1 MAVITDPDVL
11 SRYEVIFGS
20 DNKKVSIYPIDD
32 TTKRGSTIIDA
43 YVSSAG
49 AGTITSANSAFDAAV
64 AVGDVVAVVTGPDA
78 GHYFVQTDGGTA
90 SVNVSLIDDGAPGV
104 ETTNVPTAFTGLT
117 ANAKSSSAVSAAND
131 TLTITTHGYKTG
143 DAIVYTANGGTDL
156 GITSADGSSTLGVGS
171 VFFVVYED
179 ADTIK
184 LAETYADAV
193 AATPVVLDITGTP
206 SASQTFNDRL
216 ILAVYANGANSVDAA
231 VTPIG
236 ERVFDKENDRFNL
249 TTGNAAGNV
258 KDGITL
264 QTIYSFGKDEWRAD
278 GFASGGSESS
288 TINFSSPVFGDGTN
302 TINYTDDLIRVE
314 YPFESITSEQFEIGG
329 GTAHDDWTWFNDY
342 TRQKVRTAGWADKA
356 ANSNDIDQYAGIIT
370 LGSLDIDSQV
380 YYQQTSETTNPED
393 FVFQG
398 VVNEA
403 LLIKE
408 DTTVPPDGSSESDFT
423 TYLKL
428 FVRKKGRSYAQSEIA
443 DIGVT
448 TIQTIVNRFPLTH
461 SRDAA
466 ITITDAQ
473 LLGTNPYKF
482 AATPDGA
489 AAQIATGTDGTKSD
503 NGTGDPQFA
512 SAGVNFETS
521 NVVAGDILRITG
533 PEGDADIG
541 YYEITGVSTSTL
553 TLRTVETIDASS
565 DFQFSDNW
573 ANAASNAG
581 SVEFDVYTSIIVAD
595 KTAGAG
601 AVSDFTTGTIEDG
614 DQGVDTTV
622 GILNDS
628 NSRFGSVAKDDL
640 VLISETAGTTAQD
653 ELYEGVY
660 KVIDNT
666 TTGALAPSATKLY
679 LNTTD
684 AVPGSAEQGF
694 PATPLSVNYRIVE
707 PGMYIQFK
715 DVLVETVT
723 ASSVNVTASA
733 SGKTLTRASG
743 SWDTTIGA
751 GTMIIITGSASND
764 GRYTVLSSTSNTLT
778 LIATDTLVDE
788 TISTGTVVAREG
800 FRRTVGS
807 TTYAFRYKITGN
819 NGGLDD
825 VFRFVQQELRSTGDI
840 DVGDSIKRGDITDL
854 LMTFASPTGVTID
867 MFIDNLDAADINN
880 ITLGDHSGVSRNFPF
895 TSSGSLVFN
904 NNLVNDANS
913 KYWLFF
919 ANDNAGDN
927 QGRDFGT
934 KDAIIVNDADLR
946 SIAGTVNGS
955 TNHTTIAV
963 VADAAGNISI
973 PFTFDYDGNTQR
985 GAASAGEDAPV
996 VLVAIGL
1003 STAQYVQT
1011 TATITRNT
1019 GITISAVSTLERNYL
1034 TGSV

>member
-1 MAVITDPDVL
+1 MAVITDPDAL

-32 TTKRGSTIIDA
+32 TTKRGSTIVDA
-43 YVSSAG
+43 YVSDTG
-49 AGTITSANSAFDAAV
+49 TGTITSANSSFDAAV
-64 AVGDVVAVVTGPDA
+64 AVGDVVSVLTGVDA
-78 GHYFVQTDGGTA
+78 GHYFVVTDGGTA
-90 SVNVSLIDDGAPGV
+90 SVGVSLIDDGAPGV
-104 ETTNVPTAFTGLT
+104 ETTNAPTAFTGLT
-117 ANAKSSSAVSAAND
+117 ANPKTSSAASAAAN
-131 TLTITTHGYKTG
+131 TLTISSHGYKTG

-156 GITSADGSSTLGVGS
+156 GITSSDGSSLMTLGS
-171 VFFVVYED
+171 VFFVIYVD
-179 ADTIK
+179 GNTIQ

-193 AATPVVLDITGTP
+193 AATPVALDITGTP
-206 SASQTFNDRL
+206 SADHTFNDR
-216 ILAVYANGANSVDAA
+216 IIVAVFANGANAVDAD

-236 ERVFDKENDRFNL
+236 ERVFDVENSRFNL

-264 QTIYSFGKDEWRAD
+264 QTVYSFGKDEWRAD
-278 GFASGGSESS
+278 GLASGGSETA
-288 TINFSSPVFGDGTN
+288 TINFDATLGAN
-302 TINYTDDLIRVE
+302 TINYNDDLIRVE

-329 GTAHDDWTWFNDY
+329 GTAHDEWTWFNDY
-342 TRQKVRTAGWADKA
+342 TRKKVRTAGWADKA
-356 ANSNDIDQYAGIIT
+356 ANSNDIDQYAGVIT

-380 YYQQTSETTNPED
+380 YYQQTSETTNPAD

-408 DTTVPPDGSSESDFT
+408 DTTNPPDGSSESDFT

-461 SRDAA
+461 TRDTA

-482 AATPDGA
+482 AADPDGSA
-489 AAQIATGTDGTKSD
+489 AEIVTGTDGTKSD
-503 NGTGDPQFA
+503 NGTGAPQFS
-512 SAGVNFETS
+512 SAGTNFETS
-521 NVVAGDILRITG
+521 LVVAGDILRITG

-553 TLRTVETIDASS
+553 TLRTVETIDANS

-573 ANAASNAG
+573 ANASSNAG
-581 SVEFDVYTSIIVAD
+581 SVAWDVYSSVIVGD
-595 KTAGAG
+595 KGSGT
-601 AVSDFTTGTIEDG
+601 VSDYTTGTIEDG

-622 GILNDS
+622 GILNDA
-628 NSRFGSVAKDDL
+628 NSRFGNVAKDDL
-640 VLISETAGTTAQD
+640 VLITETAGTTAQD
-653 ELYEGVY
+653 ALYEGVY
-660 KVIDNT
+660 KVLDSN
-666 TTGALAPSATKLY
+666 TTGALDPAADKLY
-679 LNTTD
+679 LDTTD
-684 AVPGSAEQGF
+684 AVPGDAEQGF
-694 PATPLSVNYRIVE
+694 PTVAIGVNYRIVE

-715 DVLVETVT
+715 DILVETVT

-743 SWDTTIGA
+743 TWDTTIGA
-751 GTMIIITGSASND
+751 GTMIVISGSTSND
-764 GRYTVLSSTSNTLT
+764 GRYTVLARTSATVLT
-778 LIATDTLVDE
+778 LISTDTLVDE
-788 TISTGTVVAREG
+788 TISAGTVEAREG

-819 NGGLDD
+819 SGGLAD

-854 LMTFASPTGVTID
+854 LMTFATPTGTTID
-867 MFIDNLDAADINN
+867 MFIDDLAAADINN

-904 NNLVNDANS
+904 NNLVNDSNS

-919 ANDNAGDN
+919 SNDDAGDD

-955 TNHTTIAV
+955 TNHTGSAV
-963 VADAAGNISI
+963 AADASGNISI
-973 PFTFDYDGNTQR
+973 PFTYDYDGNTQR
-985 GAASAGEDAPV
+985 GSASAGENAPV

-1034 TGSV
+1034 TGTV